1 VKLTNAPDF
10 ERSKQD
16 VRMKKQEN
24 QNKTLEASFEEL
36 QEIIK
41 KLEKDDISLEDSFSL
56 YTEGIELL
64 KYCNNSIDK
73 VEKQLIVLGENKES
87 DELS

>member
-1 VKLTNAPDF
+1 
-10 ERSKQD
+10 
-16 VRMKKQEN
+16 MKKQEN

-41 KLEKDDISLEDSFSL
+41 KLEKDDISLEDSFRL

>member
-1 VKLTNAPDF
+1 
-10 ERSKQD
+10 
-16 VRMKKQEN
+16 MKKQEN

>member
-1 VKLTNAPDF
+1 MKT
-10 ERSKQD
+10 QD
-16 VRMKKQEN
+16 M

-41 KLEKDDISLEDSFSL
+41 KLENEEISLEDSFKL
-56 YTEGIELL
+56 YTDGIELL

-73 VEKQLIVLGENKES
+73 VEKQLIILGENKDS
-87 DELS
+87 NEL